1 MEKYD
6 ILTVKDKKYVI
17 ISKILFNNSFY
28 YMLSE
33 IDDEENIKVNNI
45 KIYKQLEVNNIEPD
59 KLFPIDDLNEL
70 NEVTTL
76 LNDNLLND

>member
-6 ILTVKDKKYVI
+6 ILTIKDKKYVI
-17 ISKILFNNSFY
+17 ISKILFNNTFY

-76 LNDNLLND
+76 LNDSLLND